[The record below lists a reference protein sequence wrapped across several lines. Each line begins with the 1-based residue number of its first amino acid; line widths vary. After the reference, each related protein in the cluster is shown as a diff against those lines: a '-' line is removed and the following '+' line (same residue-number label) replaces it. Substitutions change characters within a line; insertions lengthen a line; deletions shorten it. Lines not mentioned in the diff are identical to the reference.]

1 MSVPLRALGV
11 LGVRQN
17 WTRGLGGPRSGN
29 SAWTPHRKRAS
40 IRAMKSALLLSLASL
55 GLFASTSLFAADAPP
70 VFPLW
75 PGMPPGETN
84 VMGEEKDMTKPGEG
98 LVAGQRVIRLGNI
111 SKPTITLY
119 RAPKDKDTGAS
130 VVVFPGGGYHILAWD
145 LEGTEVC
152 EWLNSLGV
160 NAMLLKYRVPQ
171 RPGLERHVPA
181 LQDAQRAVG
190 LVRSRAKEFG
200 FDPARIGVLGFSAGG
215 HLAAALTAHTAARTY
230 PVVDAADAV
239 SCRPDFSVLI
249 YPAYLTLKDEGDKIN
264 PLTAVSSNTPPAFIA
279 MTQDDAVRVETAL
292 FYSVALKQ
300 SGVPFELHIYPKGGH
315 GYGLR
320 RTENP
325 VTAWND
331 RAAEWMK
338 SRGLLKK

>member
-1 MSVPLRALGV
+1 M
-11 LGVRQN
+11 
-17 WTRGLGGPRSGN
+17 
-29 SAWTPHRKRAS
+29 
-40 IRAMKSALLLSLASL
+40 RAMKFTLRSLLA
-55 GLFASTSLFAADAPP
+55 GIGFFVSTALFAADAPP
-70 VFPLW
+70 VFSLW
-75 PGMPPGETN
+75 PGTAPGETN
-84 VMGEEKDMTKPGEG
+84 VIGEEKDMTKDGEG
-98 LVAGQRVIRLGNI
+98 LVAGQRVIRLGNV

-119 RAPKDKDTGAS
+119 RAPKDKDTGAA
-130 VVVFPGGGYHILAWD
+130 VVVFPGGGYNILAWD

-152 EWLNSLGV
+152 DWLNSIGV
-160 NAMLLKYRVPQ
+160 NAVLLKYRVPK

-200 FDPARIGVLGFSAGG
+200 LDPSRIGVLGFSAGG
-215 HLAAALTAHTAARTY
+215 HLAAALNAHTSERTY
-230 PVVDAADAV
+230 PVVDAADSV

-264 PLTAVSSNTPPAFIA
+264 PLTAVNSNTPPAFIA
-279 MTQDDAVRVETAL
+279 MTQDDPVRVESAL

-331 RAAEWMK
+331 RAADWMK